1 MSIFNNNLKTI
12 YPDIMRVAMK
22 LSRYDRENAE
32 DLVQK
37 ALLKALEKQNL
48 FKGGNLAGWV
58 VTIMKNIFRDEYR
71 KAKGKEF
78 VDISDEKLSPKDKT
92 TLEKGDG
99 EFRELGDNESAID
112 AKKRVEDVMEA
123 LNKIGSKCKTILTLI
138 GQEYKYKEISERMD
152 VPMGTVM
159 NSLLRCRKKLHQE
172 LYGLNEYNE
181 I

>member
-12 YPDIMRVAMK
+12 YPDIMRVALK

-58 VTIMKNIFRDEYR
+58 VTIMKNIFLDEYR
-71 KAKGKEF
+71 KTKGKEF
-78 VDISDEKLSPKDKT
+78 VDISGEKLSHRDIEY
-92 TLEKGDG
+92 LVKGDG

-112 AKKRVEDVMEA
+112 AKKRVEGVMEA
-123 LNKIGSKCKTILTLI
+123 LNKIGSKCKTILLLI

-172 LYGLNEYNE
+172 LYGSSQYNE

>member
-12 YPDIMRVAMK
+12 YPDIMRVALK

-37 ALLKALEKQNL
+37 ALLRAHEKQEL

-78 VDISDEKLSPKDKT
+78 VDISDENLSPEDKKR
-92 TLEKGDG
+92 LEKGDG
-99 EFRELGDNESAID
+99 EFKVLGGIEIAVD
-112 AKKRVEDVMEA
+112 AEKRVDSVMEA
-123 LNKIGSKCKTILTLI
+123 LNKIGGKCKTILSLI

-159 NSLLRCRKKLHQE
+159 SNLLRCRKKLHQE

>member
-1 MSIFNNNLKTI
+1 MSIFNNNLKII
-12 YPDIMRVAMK
+12 YPDIMRVALK

-37 ALLKALEKQNL
+37 ALLKALEKQKL

-71 KAKGKEF
+71 KIKGKEF
-78 VDISDEKLSPKDKT
+78 IDISSEKLSSKDKE

-99 EFRELGDNESAID
+99 EYRELGDIENAVDSEN
-112 AKKRVEDVMEA
+112 RVDSVMEA
-123 LNKIGSKCKTILTLI
+123 LNKIGGKCKTILSLI

-172 LYGLNEYNE
+172 LYGSNEYNE

>member
-12 YPDIMRVAMK
+12 YPDIMRVALK

-37 ALLKALEKQNL
+37 ALLKALEKQHL

-58 VTIMKNIFRDEYR
+58 VTIMKNIFLDEYR
-71 KAKGKEF
+71 KVKGKVF
-78 VDISDEKLSPKDKT
+78 VDISDEKLSPKDKA

-112 AKKRVEDVMEA
+112 AKNKVENVMEA
-123 LNKIGSKCKTILTLI
+123 LNKIGGKCKTILTLI
-138 GQEYKYKEISERMD
+138 GQEYKYKEISERID

-172 LYGLNEYNE
+172 LYGLSEYNE

>member
-12 YPDIMRVAMK
+12 YPDIMRVALK

-32 DLVQK
+32 DLIQNTLV
-37 ALLKALEKQNL
+37 KALEKQHL
-48 FKGGNLAGWV
+48 FKGGNLTGWV
-58 VTIMKNIFRDEYR
+58 VTIMKNIFLDEYR
-71 KAKGKEF
+71 KVKGKVF
-78 VDISDEKLSPKDKT
+78 VDISDEKLSPKDQE

-99 EFRELGDNESAID
+99 EYRDLGVNERAVD
-112 AKKRVEDVMEA
+112 TEKRVDSVMEA

-159 NSLLRCRKKLHQE
+159 NSLLRCRKKLHQK
-172 LYGLNEYNE
+172 LYGSSQYNE

>member
-12 YPDIMRVAMK
+12 YPDIMRVALK

-32 DLVQK
+32 DLIQNTLV
-37 ALLKALEKQNL
+37 KALEKQHL

-58 VTIMKNIFRDEYR
+58 VTIMKNIFLDEYR
-71 KAKGKEF
+71 KLKGKEF
-78 VDISDEKLSPKDKT
+78 VDISDEKLSPKDQE

-99 EFRELGDNESAID
+99 EHRDLGVNERAVD
-112 AKKRVEDVMEA
+112 VEKRVDSVMEA
-123 LNKIGSKCKTILTLI
+123 LKKIGGKCKTILTLI

-172 LYGLNEYNE
+172 LYGLSEYNE

>member
-1 MSIFNNNLKTI
+1 MNIFNNNLKEI
-12 YPDIMRVAMK
+12 YPDIMRVALK

-37 ALLKALEKQNL
+37 ALLKALEKQHL

-58 VTIMKNIFRDEYR
+58 VTIMKNIFLDEYR
-71 KAKGKEF
+71 KVKGKVF
-78 VDISDEKLSPKDKT
+78 IDISDEYLKPEDNKR
-92 TLEKGDG
+92 LEKGDD
-99 EFRELGDNESAID
+99 EYNELSENENIVD
-112 AKKRVEDVMEA
+112 VTKRVDSVMEA
-123 LNKIGSKCKTILTLI
+123 LKKIGGKCKTILMLV

-152 VPMGTVM
+152 DPMGTVM
-159 NSLLRCRKKLHQE
+159 SNLLRCRKKLHQE

>member
-12 YPDIMRVAMK
+12 YPDIMRVALK

-37 ALLKALEKQNL
+37 ALLKALEKQSL

-71 KAKGKEF
+71 KVKGKEF
-78 VDISDEKLSPKDKT
+78 VDISDEKLSPKDKE

-99 EFRELGDNESAID
+99 EFRELGESESAVD
-112 AKKRVEDVMEA
+112 AEKRVDSVMEA
-123 LNKIGSKCKTILTLI
+123 LNKIGGKCKTILTLI
-138 GQEYKYKEISERMD
+138 GQEYKYKEISERID